1 MGYRCDTRNTTHGAP
16 VGLTDT
22 HVELHVSKL
31 LSLETHPEHGA
42 TLRFVDPQNQV
53 FHVHAAETQFFALGE
68 MITALTAV
76 LRHTQRPAV

>member
-1 MGYRCDTRNTTHGAP
+1 MRHTTHAAP
-16 VGLTDT
+16 VGLADT

-42 TLRFVDPQNQV
+42 TLRFVDPQNKV
-53 FHVHAAETQFFALGE
+53 FHVHAAEAQFFALGE
-68 MITALTAV
+68 MIAGMMAV